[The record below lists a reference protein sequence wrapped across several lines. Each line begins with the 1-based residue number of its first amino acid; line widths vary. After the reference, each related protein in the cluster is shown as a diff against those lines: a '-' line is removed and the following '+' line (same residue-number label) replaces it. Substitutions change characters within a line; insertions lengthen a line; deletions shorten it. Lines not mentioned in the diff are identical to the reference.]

1 MNVIGSRP
9 DGWWRDRPG
18 AARRLLER
26 LQQLVERDGIPVT
39 LVLEGDAAR
48 GIAAGS
54 HRGVE
59 VTYARRAG
67 RDAGDDRIV
76 DLVTHASDPSRVS
89 VVTSDRALANR
100 VEPLGATV
108 LGAGTL
114 LARLDQLVGDR
125 GTTTNGRPARR

>member
-9 DGWWRDRPG
+9 DGWWRDRPA

-26 LQQLVERDGIPVT
+26 LQQFVEQDGIPVT

-48 GIAAGS
+48 GIVAGS

-59 VTYARRAG
+59 VTCARRAG

-76 DLVTHASDPSRVS
+76 DVVTQAPDPSRVS

-108 LGAGTL
+108 VGAAAL
-114 LARLDQLVGDR
+114 LTRLDEVALSHR
-125 GTTTNGRPARR
+125 SA